1 MADSSFG
8 LKIGLEGEREFK
20 RAITDINREM
30 RVLGSE
36 MKLVASQFDK
46 NDTSAAALPAR
57 SGVLSREVEE
67 QKAKIETLRAAL
79 DNAASSFGES
89 DARTQNWYI

>member
-20 RAITDINREM
+20 RAMTDINREI

-36 MKLVASQFDK
+36 MKCNNSTD
-46 NDTSAAALPAR
+46 NDPT
-57 SGVLSREVEE
+57 
-67 QKAKIETLRAAL
+67 
-79 DNAASSFGES
+79 
-89 DARTQNWYI
+89 